1 MRNCKAVYRHLT
13 QKLFSCTSVYLEVI
27 VASIL
32 FALAMYVKDPISV
45 VINLLYFII
54 ILEVTRMVIEYI
66 RSPEHRVKIRYLVD
80 ASIVAVLREIII
92 IVVDS
97 HNMYEHLFQLALY
110 IPLLFI
116 TLSARYIVMKITPDG
131 MELPFRKGV

>member
-1 MRNCKAVYRHLT
+1 MFVYN
-13 QKLFSCTSVYLEVI
+13 
-27 VASIL
+27 
-32 FALAMYVKDPISV
+32 PIAI

-54 ILEVTRMVIEYI
+54 ILEVTRMVVEYI

-80 ASIVAVLREIII
+80 ASVVAILREII

-97 HNMYEHLFQLALY
+97 HHMTEYLMNLIIYVV
-110 IPLLFI
+110 LLFVI
-116 TLSARYIVMKITPDG
+116 LIARYTVMKITPDG